1 MSSDLYQAAIMAA
14 AKAAH
19 GKGRLAA
26 PDGSATLDNP
36 LCGDRVTIDIKLAD
50 GRVAAIGHDVRG
62 CALCQAAAS
71 LIGEAAVGLA
81 RAEAHALPA
90 AIDELLGHGTTPT
103 GALAAAAMFA
113 PVRAHRSR
121 FDCVKLPFAALA
133 AALDA
138 APGAD

>member
-1 MSSDLYQAAIMAA
+1 MSNDLYQAAIVAA

-26 PDGSATLDNP
+26 PDRTAMLDNP
-36 LCGDRVTIDIKLAD
+36 LCGDRVTIDVKID
-50 GRVAAIGHDVRG
+50 GDRISALGHDVRG

-71 LIGEAAVGLA
+71 LLADAAPGLTTDEAA
-81 RAEAHALPA
+81 ALPA
-90 AIDELLGHGTTPT
+90 AIDALLADGVAPH

-121 FDCVKLPFAALA
+121 FECVRLPFAALT
-133 AALDA
+133 AALA
-138 APGAD
+138 GG